1 MRLSE
6 LMQGLPVLWAQG
18 DAEITGITVDSR
30 TVRPGDLFVAI
41 VGRTHDGHQFIEDA
55 IARGAV
61 AVVAQGSP
69 HSLTPSPTTQER
81 AAQLEPSPPTH
92 LPRRGRGESAP
103 PSPTRW
109 ERGAG
114 GVRALY
120 LVPNTRDALWRIAQR
135 FYGDPSREM
144 LVVGITGTNGK
155 TTTTHM
161 LQKILVAW
169 GKPTLIVG
177 TLGAWIEYPDGT
189 RLTLA
194 QEGEFTTPE
203 VYQLQA
209 LLKTARE
216 QGAEAVVME
225 VSSHALDQKRA
236 DGVHF
241 DAGVFTNLTQDH
253 LDYHGTMDAYA
264 AAKLR
269 LFTDLAEQSAKPFK
283 AIINIDDEWGR
294 RFAARAK
301 GAVYTYGQ
309 SECALVQATRVEYG
323 LEGLR
328 FTLHSPCLNSRLTG
342 SESFPSGNKS
352 FPSGNEPCQ
361 SGNNSFPTEN
371 KSFPV
376 GNEPCQTGNK
386 SFPIGNEPCPSE
398 NESFSIGNE
407 PCATG
412 NKSFSDALTPSP
424 SPAARERGD
433 SSPLAHAVGEGGY
446 QLYIPLPA
454 PYNLNNALA
463 AAATALAL
471 GAPMDAIQRGLA
483 SLEQVAGRFQR
494 APIDAE
500 YQVIVDFAHTP
511 DALQRVLQAGRM
523 LNPTRLTVLFGCGG
537 DRDAVK
543 RPLMG
548 KIAAEL
554 ADRVI
559 LTSDNP
565 RTEDPHAILE
575 QILAGIPDALRH
587 KVALVEADRRRAIE
601 YALHTAQ
608 AGELILLAG
617 KGHEPYQIIGT
628 EKLPFSDI
636 ETAKEVARAKR

>member
-6 LMQGLPVLWAQG
+6 LMQGLPILWAQG
-18 DAEITGITVDSR
+18 DAEITGFAVDSR
-30 TVRPGDLFVAI
+30 KVQPGDLFVAI
-41 VGRTHDGHQFIEDA
+41 VGRTHDGHQFIADA
-55 IARGAV
+55 MARGA
-61 AVVAQGSP
+61 AAILAQESN
-69 HSLTPSPTTQER
+69 LTP
-81 AAQLEPSPPTH
+81 PPP
-92 LPRRGRGESAP
+92 LSVNGE
-103 PSPTRW
+103 
-109 ERGAG
+109 G
-114 GVRALY
+114 GWGGEVPIY

-135 FYGDPSREM
+135 FYGDPSRHM
-144 LVVGITGTNGK
+144 LTIGVTGTNGK

-177 TLGAWIEYPDGT
+177 TLGAWIDYPNGS

-209 LLKTARE
+209 LLKTALE
-216 QGAEAVVME
+216 NGAAAAVME
-225 VSSHALDQKRA
+225 VSSHALDQQRA
-236 DGVHF
+236 DGIHF

-283 AIINIDDEWGR
+283 AILNLDDEWGR

-301 GAVYTYGQ
+301 GAVFTYGQ
-309 SECALVQATRVEYG
+309 SESALVQATRVAYG
-323 LEGLR
+323 LQALR
-328 FTLHSPCLNSRLTG
+328 FTVKSPLLSNSRHSPTHPTDSAANGSSADEIRPTSNEDCPTATEVRRTSNKDCPTAMEVRPTIKEVRPNSSEDDSTAHEFRPTSSEGDLSG
-342 SESFPSGNKS
+342 SEHAEQEFH
-352 FPSGNEPCQ
+352 
-361 SGNNSFPTEN
+361 
-371 KSFPV
+371 
-376 GNEPCQTGNK
+376 
-386 SFPIGNEPCPSE
+386 
-398 NESFSIGNE
+398 
-407 PCATG
+407 
-412 NKSFSDALTPSP
+412 
-424 SPAARERGD
+424 
-433 SSPLAHAVGEGGY
+433 SPLV
-446 QLYIPLPA
+446 A
-454 PYNLNNALA
+454 PHNLNNALA
-463 AAATALAL
+463 AVTTALAL
-471 GAPMDAIQRGLA
+471 GVPIEAIRRGLA

-500 YQVIVDFAHTP
+500 YEVIVDFAHTP

-537 DRDAVK
+537 DRDATK

-565 RTEDPHAILE
+565 RTEDPQAILE
-575 QILAGIPDALRH
+575 QILAGVPDALRP
-587 KVALVEADRRRAIE
+587 KVALVEVDRRRAIE

-608 AGELILLAG
+608 PGELILLAG
-617 KGHEPYQIIGT
+617 KGHEPYQIIGA
-628 EKLPFSDI
+628 EKLPFSDL
-636 ETAKEVARAKR
+636 EVAKEVAGAKR